1 MRCLACNVAL
11 SDFEA
16 TRKSAA
22 SGDFLDL
29 CNNCYHHT
37 AEDIDTIDRIDL
49 KSESDYESI
58 GDDDEQDW

>member
-29 CNNCYHHT
+29 CNSCLYY

-49 KSESDYESI
+49 KSEADYTGLGET
-58 GDDDEQDW
+58 DE